1 MYLVNGNVVE
11 STEGKGV
18 VVEVNGIALSNVVLK
33 PLGFLKGFGKAK
45 VSKKDADNLLT
56 TLKTLTEVT
65 IKLAGDKIDLNLTLK
80 NLSDEKNILEK
91 YLTEAKDTVTSLTE
105 DLKDSTDKLNKA
117 LKELDY
123 YKVPTA
129 EASDEVGVVEEVSG
143 PDYKSLYEDLVKVNA
158 NNVDKHNLTLKL
170 LKDAEAELKDLKEK
184 QPIIHEECGCKE
196 EATEEPVSEGSVYET
211 SDVTKGADAVVTTSD
226 KIQNFIDSLT
236 NNEKKELKSDILKGY
251 SNDKRI
257 TTTLKNWIKKFPLL
271 DTQVYFMFK
280 TALNRRRGTATKPW
294 YNRYDEFSK

>member
-11 STEGKGV
+11 TTEGKGV
-18 VVEVNGIALSNVVLK
+18 VVEVNGIPLSNVVLK

-65 IKLAGDKIDLNLTLK
+65 VKLAGDKVDLNLTLK
-80 NLSDEKNILEK
+80 NLSDEKNVLLNNSK
-91 YLTEAKDTVTSLTE
+91 DSKDTITSLTE
-105 DLKDSTDKLNKA
+105 DLKDVNEKLDKA

-123 YKVPTA
+123 YKVPT
-129 EASDEVGVVEEVSG
+129 VEDVAG

-170 LKDAEAELKDLKEK
+170 LEDAQAELKDLKEK

-196 EATEEPVSEGSVYET
+196 EVAEEPLSDGSVYET

-226 KIQNFIDSLT
+226 KIQNFINSLT